1 MMKTFEDFLSSE
13 LNLRVLSREQ
23 HDVVYS
29 DKATVVSAGAGSG
42 KTTVL
47 SYRFLRLLLLEDEKR
62 RAGVDEILT
71 LTFTKKAAAEMYER
85 IFRLIKTLVPYFPS
99 LEKEVRAFNKAHIS
113 TIDSFVAE
121 IARTDSMRYGIA
133 RDFTILDADE
143 KARLIKNVTTSL
155 FADHKELMTSLCRI
169 FNPVDLASGVFS
181 LLDER
186 FDLFSTFDGNEQEKM
201 FYSFLS
207 LVEEDAS
214 SRLLQILSLLAKSEM
229 LTSSPPDFLDEDSL
243 AYHERL
249 ASCIK
254 KGDYR
259 SLVAIGLK
267 RGFATRGSKKES
279 SDRIKALAKCYNALY
294 PLLISISE
302 LREDEAQ
309 SGYFKLFGIFL
320 SRLGDEKRKLGA
332 LTFKDVEALAIRIL
346 KENRHVRS
354 YYKHKFKYIMI
365 DEFQDDSIRQKELL
379 YILSEKEGINGHGVP
394 DVKDLDDSKLF
405 FVGDAKQS
413 IYLFRGADVSV
424 FNSLKDEMAAIGGN
438 VFSMGTNYRSEPGL
452 IEHYNGL
459 FNQAFS
465 YEGEREDGDAELDDL
480 LKRVISKYKKDDRY
494 EARSERIGSREASEG
509 IRPKIVFAHSR
520 LRENETDEENLGWTE
535 NEAEYIAGK
544 IKAMISSDDYLI
556 PSHDGPRRPCF
567 DDIAILYRNS
577 SSQLPL
583 EKAFRRMSIP
593 YTIVESTSITVEA
606 MISDFY
612 SFLNLLVQPRDK
624 ECYFNVLRGPFAR
637 ISDKALLFFS
647 VFKDSYELPYD
658 CFSCIPEGLSDKDKV
673 RFETVSS
680 LYSEIKVMASRLPLE
695 QLVSHLYYQGGYYS
709 YISANP
715 ELSSFEEHYEYIWEM
730 AKEKC
735 GLVEFLSYI
744 KNVVQARGRMD
755 VNLLHLK
762 ADGVRLM
769 TIHKSKGLEF
779 PIVFVCGVT
788 TSFVADKGIAIDD
801 PVVPFFALDSSEGTN
816 VKRLV
821 FSRYRRLREEA
832 EMKRILYVALTRAS
846 SHLVVMM
853 SDKERSS
860 SKGNMA
866 ALYEKALRESGVS
879 YEEEVF
885 DVLFENEV
893 ASSKIV
899 IKTNEG
905 FYSSMPKA
913 VLSCR
918 SKSRGVKELS
928 HESDEIYK
936 DDGKGEVLPPF
947 SSLVDEILSSSSC
960 FDLFG
965 TLCHQALEC
974 MFKKEKFSPE
984 YDERV
989 TEDEMLILKREAE
1002 AVAKSFFSST
1012 YYLDGIKGEDA
1023 ESEVRFFCLTANEV
1037 AVGSADLVVF
1047 KKDHN
1052 LVVDYKSDRYYDP
1065 DFHKSQLVSYAK
1077 AMESIYSKPC
1087 LCQVFYLR
1095 SMAPGPLWA
1104 CDGSIIKS

>member
-1 MMKTFEDFLSSE
+1 MMRTFEDFLSSN
-13 LNLRVLSREQ
+13 LNPRALSREQ

-47 SYRFLRLLLLEDEKR
+47 SYRFLRLLLLEDEKK
-62 RAGVDEILT
+62 RANVDQILT
-71 LTFTKKAAAEMYER
+71 LTFTRKAAAEMYER
-85 IFRLIKTLVPYFPS
+85 IFRLIKTLAPYFPS
-99 LEKEVRAFNKAHIS
+99 LEKEARAFSKAHIS

-143 KARLIKNVTTSL
+143 RARLIKTVTTSL
-155 FADHKELMTSLCRI
+155 FADYGDLMTSLCRI
-169 FNPVDLASGVFS
+169 FNPVELSGGVFS
-181 LLDER
+181 LLDGR
-186 FDLFSTFDGNEQEKM
+186 FDLFSTFDENEQEKM
-201 FYSFLS
+201 FHTFLS
-207 LVEEDAS
+207 SIEKDVS
-214 SRLLQILSLLAKSEM
+214 SRILQLLSLLGKCEM
-229 LTSSPPDFLDEDSL
+229 PTSSPPEFLDESSL

-249 ASCIK
+249 ADRIK
-254 KGDYR
+254 GGDYR

-267 RGFATRGSKKES
+267 RGFATRGPKKDR
-279 SDRIKALAKCYNALY
+279 SDGIKALAKRYNALL
-294 PLLISISE
+294 PLLVSIQE

-309 SGYFKLFGIFL
+309 GGYFKLFGIFL
-320 SRLGDEKRKLGA
+320 SRLGAEKRKLGA
-332 LTFKDVEALAIRIL
+332 LTFGDVEALAIRIL

-379 YILSEKEGINGHGVP
+379 YILSEKEGINGQGVP
-394 DVKDLDDSKLF
+394 SAGELDDSKLF

-424 FNSLKDEMAAIGGN
+424 FNSLKDEIASIGGN

-459 FNQAFS
+459 FKSAFS
-465 YEGEREDGDAELDDL
+465 YQDGKGDGDAELDDL
-480 LKRVISKYKKDDRY
+480 LSRIISNYKKDDRY
-494 EARSERIGSREASEG
+494 EAEAERIGSRKANGG
-509 IRPKIVFAHSR
+509 IVPKTVFAHSR
-520 LRENETDEENLGWTE
+520 MREEVADEESLSWTE

-544 IKAMISSDDYLI
+544 IRAMISSDDYLV
-556 PSHDGPRRPCF
+556 PSPEGPRRPGF

-577 SSQLPL
+577 SSQIPL
-583 EKAFRRMSIP
+583 EKAFRRRGIP

-647 VFKDSYELPYD
+647 LFKDSYELPYD
-658 CFSCIPEGLSDKDKV
+658 CFSSIPEGLPEKDKV
-673 RFETVSS
+673 RFEAVSS
-680 LYSEIKVMASRLPLE
+680 LYSEIRVMASRLPLE
-695 QLVSHLYYQGGYYS
+695 HVVSYLYYQGGYFS

-715 ELSSFEEHYEYIWEM
+715 ELSSFEEHYEYIWET
-730 AKEKC
+730 AKEKS

-744 KNVVQARGRMD
+744 KNVVQTRGRMD
-755 VNLLHLK
+755 INLLHLK
-762 ADGVRLM
+762 SDGVKLM

-779 PIVFVCGVT
+779 PVVFVCGVT
-788 TSFVADKGIAIDD
+788 TSTIADRGVVIDD
-801 PVVPFFALDSSEGTN
+801 PVVPFFAIDSSEGAGIR
-816 VKRLV
+816 RLV

-846 SHLVVMM
+846 SHLVVIM

-860 SKGNMA
+860 EKGNMA
-866 ALYEKALRESGVS
+866 ALYEKALMESGVS

-885 DVLFENEV
+885 DVLLEGEV
-893 ASSKIV
+893 SSSRIT
-899 IKTNEG
+899 IKTNDR
-905 FYSSMPKA
+905 FYSSMPEA
-913 VLSCR
+913 VLASR

-928 HESDEIYK
+928 HEGDEIYK
-936 DDGKGEVLPPF
+936 DDGKREILPPF
-947 SSLVDEILSSSSC
+947 PAPVDEILSSSSC

-965 TLCHQALEC
+965 TLCHRALEC
-974 MFKKEKFSPE
+974 LFKGERFAPE
-984 YDERV
+984 YDVRV
-989 TEDEMLILKREAE
+989 TEDEMLVLQNEAE
-1002 AVAKSFFSST
+1002 AVVGRFLSCP
-1012 YYLDGIKGEDA
+1012 YYLDEIKGWKA
-1023 ESEVRFFCLTANEV
+1023 ESEVRFFCLEANEV

-1052 LVVDYKSDRYYDP
+1052 LVVDYKSDRYHDP
-1065 DFHKSQLVSYAK
+1065 DFHKNQLVSYAK

-1087 LCQVFYLR
+1087 RCQVFYLR
-1095 SMAPGPLWA
+1095 NMMPGPLWDS
-1104 CDGSIIKS
+1104 DGSLI

>member
-1 MMKTFEDFLSSE
+1 MMRTFEDFLSSN
-13 LNLRVLSREQ
+13 LNPRALSREQ

-47 SYRFLRLLLLEDEKR
+47 SYRFLRLLLVEDEKR

-85 IFRLIKTLVPYFPS
+85 IFRLIKTLAPYFPS
-99 LEKEVRAFNKAHIS
+99 LEKEVRAFSKAHIS

-121 IARTDSMRYGIA
+121 IARTDSMRYGIS

-143 KARLIKNVTTSL
+143 RARLIKNVTTSL
-155 FADHKELMTSLCRI
+155 FADYGELMTSLCRI
-169 FNPVDLASGVFS
+169 FNPVDLSGGVFS

-186 FDLFSTFDGNEQEKM
+186 FDLLSTFEESEQSKM
-201 FYSFLS
+201 FYSLLSFL
-207 LVEEDAS
+207 EEDIA
-214 SRLLQILSLLAKSEM
+214 SRLIQLLAILGKSEM
-229 LTSSPPDFLDEDSL
+229 LTSSLPEFLDEASP

-249 ASCIK
+249 ADCIK

-267 RGFATRGSKKES
+267 RGFATRGAKKDR
-279 SDRIKALAKCYNALY
+279 SDEIKAVAKCYNALY
-294 PLLISISE
+294 PLLISIIE

-309 SGYFKLFGIFL
+309 SSYFKLFGIFL
-320 SRLGDEKRKLGA
+320 DRLGKEKSKLGA

-379 YILSEKEGINGHGVP
+379 YILSEKEELNGQGVP
-394 DVKDLDDSKLF
+394 SVQDLDDSKLF

-424 FNSLKDEMAAIGGN
+424 FNSLKDEIASIGGN

-459 FNQAFS
+459 FRCAFS
-465 YEGEREDGDAELDDL
+465 YESEKGEGDAELECL
-480 LKRVISKYKKDDRY
+480 LKRAISKYKKDDRY
-494 EARSERIGSREASEG
+494 EAEAERIGSRKASEG
-509 IRPKIVFAHSR
+509 IIPKIVFAHSKM
-520 LRENETDEENLGWTE
+520 REEETDEENLRWTE
-535 NEAEYIAGK
+535 NEAEYIADK
-544 IKAMISSDDYLI
+544 INVMISSDDYLI
-556 PSHDGPRRPCF
+556 SSPDGPRRPGF

-577 SSQLPL
+577 SSQIPL
-583 EKAFRRMSIP
+583 EKAFRRRGIP

-647 VFKDSYELPYD
+647 SFKDSYELPYD
-658 CFSCIPEGLSDKDKV
+658 CFSTVPEGLSGKDKA
-673 RFETVSS
+673 RFEAASS
-680 LYSEIKVMASRLPLE
+680 LYSELRIMASRLPIE
-695 QLVSHLYYQGGYYS
+695 QLVSHLYYQGGYFS

-715 ELSSFEEHYEYIWEM
+715 ELSSFEEHYEYIWET
-730 AKEKC
+730 AKEKG

-762 ADGVRLM
+762 ADGVKLM

-788 TSFVADKGIAIDD
+788 TSTVPEKGIAIDD
-801 PVVPFFALDSSEGTN
+801 PVVPFFAIDSSEGAN
-816 VKRLV
+816 IKRLI
-821 FSRYRRLREEA
+821 FSRYRRLREDA

-846 SHLVVMM
+846 SHLVVIM

-860 SKGNMA
+860 EKGNMA
-866 ALYEKALRESGVS
+866 ALYERALIESCVS

-885 DVLFENEV
+885 DVLFEGEV
-893 ASSKIV
+893 SSSRIV
-899 IKTNEG
+899 IKTNDR
-905 FYSSMPKA
+905 FYSSRPQA
-913 VLSCR
+913 VLPSR
-918 SKSRGVKELS
+918 SRSRGVKELS
-928 HESDEIYK
+928 HDGDEIYK
-936 DDGKGEVLPPF
+936 DDGKREILPSFP
-947 SSLVDEILSSSSC
+947 SAVDEILSSSSC

-965 TLCHQALEC
+965 TLCHQALES
-974 MFKKEKFSPE
+974 MFKGEKFSPE
-984 YDERV
+984 YDQRV
-989 TEDEMLILKREAE
+989 TEDEMLMLKKEAE
-1002 AVAKSFFSST
+1002 AVVERFLSSP
-1012 YYLDGIKGEDA
+1012 YYINEIKGCEA
-1023 ESEVRFFCLTANEV
+1023 ESEVRFFCLQANEV

-1065 DFHKSQLVSYAK
+1065 DFHKSQLISYAK

-1095 SMAPGPLWA
+1095 SMAPGPLWTS
-1104 CDGSIIKS
+1104 DGSLI